1 MDLPITTLAAI
12 FGIQHMGAFE
22 ISGANDGT
30 NEFVRQDSMT
40 ISRREFF
47 KGMTAFSWLLGL
59 SGVSYAKTEADP
71 NPSVVGKKE
80 VGIEWLG
87 HGSFL
92 FTSCSG
98 KRILFDPWISTNP
111 NCPGKYRRTGGF
123 GNIDFILWT
132 HGHVDHFMLSDAKSL
147 ITQHQPKVI
156 APWELNFFIKSEIP
170 EADCQT
176 FAIGNKGCTA
186 ELDGINFTMVEA
198 HHSAGAQ
205 LTGFEGTNRFVGEAV
220 GYIIRFE
227 NGLTLYHS
235 GDTALMG
242 DMKTII
248 GEYYKP
254 DVAIL
259 PIGGIFTMGPD
270 EAAYA
275 CRMIKPRIVIPE
287 HYATFPVLVQDCDQF
302 KNRVKDLAPS
312 TRVLEATPGIPVY
325 L

>member
-1 MDLPITTLAAI
+1 
-12 FGIQHMGAFE
+12 
-22 ISGANDGT
+22 
-30 NEFVRQDSMT
+30 MT
-40 ISRREFF
+40 ISRRQFF
-47 KGMTAFSWLLGL
+47 KGVTAFSWLM
-59 SGVSYAKTEADP
+59 GVSGIAHAKSNTAAIQSP
-71 NPSVVGKKE
+71 VGKKA

-92 FTSCSG
+92 FTSCEG

-111 NCPGKYRRTGGF
+111 NCPGKYRKTGGF
-123 GNIDFILWT
+123 GSVDFILWT
-132 HGHVDHFMLSDAKSL
+132 HGHVDHFMLSDARSL

-186 ELDGINFTMVEA
+186 ELDGIKFTMVEA
-198 HHSAGAQ
+198 YHSAGAQ

-220 GYIIRFE
+220 GYIIEFE
-227 NGLTLYHS
+227 NDLKLYHS

-248 GEYYKP
+248 GDYYQP
-254 DVAIL
+254 HVAIL

-275 CRMIKPRIVIPE
+275 CKMIKPQIVIPE
-287 HYATFPVLVQDCDQF
+287 HYGTFPVLVQDCDLF
-302 KNRVKDLAPS
+302 RNRVNNLVPQ
-312 TRVLEATPGIPVY
+312 TRVLETTPGQPVHI
-325 L
+325 